1 MTRWKYRQPPLNR
14 TTLTGYTAQGRE
26 AYHTAPGVTP
36 STPVLELDSLQHPR
50 QQDMETPSGSVSWQ
64 ERGKPAQW
72 GQRPLPPAAP
82 PWRASPVRAGAPPVK
97 HLPKSPHWETPA
109 ACELIPSDLLP
120 HRITMTATEPRLIH
134 RGEHRQGQPLSS
146 RDVELHA
153 RGTRAPE
160 TLSQVFH
167 AEADV
172 LTWASASLGSPWKR
186 RRGHKPARFR
196 EPTCSEA
203 QPRAQPSCR
212 PPGAPPPTSGRGR
225 ADAAKQA
232 GAA

>member
-160 TLSQVFH
+160 TLSPGF
-167 AEADV
+167 
-172 LTWASASLGSPWKR
+172 S
-186 RRGHKPARFR
+186 RRGRRPHVGVSLSGVTLEEKAGPQAGTFRGSNVFRSPA
-196 EPTCSEA
+196 
-203 QPRAQPSCR
+203 Q
-212 PPGAPPPTSGRGR
+212 GAALLQAARGPTSHRR
-225 ADAAKQA
+225 S
-232 GAA
+232 